1 MKLVVLCLLAVC
13 CCSLADTDVKQTRRK
28 LQEVLLRLTDVK
40 ESLQSSEQELRTP
53 PKNIED
59 CCCRSALQCFRTNL
73 NGGIN
78 AIEKRK
84 QRQLY
89 ISLRDPAI
97 VIIFSFASH
106 QSTCQDCG
114 SHPKEKA
121 SEFFSRLESLIE
133 RVRALMSTIRS
144 TAHPFV

>member
-97 VIIFSFASH
+97 VEGLDFCNAGNATVS

-133 RVRALMSTIRS
+133 RAIAKLTMD
-144 TAHPFV
+144 